1 MATAADILNFVEN
14 LAPRYMKCD
23 WDNVGLL
30 CGRKDKEVRKIL
42 VALDPFRNVIEEAIA
57 ISADC
62 IVTHHPLIFRNPLM
76 AVNEDSEAGHC
87 VLTLIEHGIAAI
99 NAHTNYDLA
108 PGGVNDVLARTLGLD
123 NIEVINPEG
132 EDAQGR
138 PYGLLRRGTVEEQS
152 LADFIAVV
160 RNHLHC
166 DGLRYVDGGKTVRV
180 VAVGGGSCA
189 DEMQEALAAGCDT
202 FVTADVKY
210 NQFRTAYE
218 LGLNLIDAGHFHTEN
233 PAMPAL
239 AEKLRAEFPGVEVI
253 FSENHH
259 DCMKFFA

>member
-1 MATAADILNFVEN
+1 MATVADILNFVES

-30 CGRKDKEVRKIL
+30 CGRKDQEVKKIL
-42 VALDPFRNVIEEAIA
+42 VALDPFRNVIEEGIKTD
-57 ISADC
+57 ADC

-76 AVNEDSEAGHC
+76 AVNEDTEAGRC

-99 NAHTNYDLA
+99 NAHTNFDLA
-108 PGGVNDVLARTLGLD
+108 PGGINDVLAQTLGLTD
-123 NIEVINPEG
+123 IEIINPEG
-132 EDAQGR
+132 VDAEGR
-138 PYGLLRRGTVEEQS
+138 EYGLLRCGTVSEIPLNAFLVDVKEK
-152 LADFIAVV
+152 L
-160 RNHLHC
+160 NC
-166 DGLRYVDGGKTVRV
+166 DGLRYVDTGKPVRK

-189 DEMQEALAAGCDT
+189 DEMVEALAAGCDT

-233 PAMPAL
+233 PAMPVL
-239 AEKLRAEFPGVEVI
+239 AEKLRASFPGTEVI
-253 FSENHH
+253 FSEKHQ
-259 DCMKFFA
+259 DCMKFFV